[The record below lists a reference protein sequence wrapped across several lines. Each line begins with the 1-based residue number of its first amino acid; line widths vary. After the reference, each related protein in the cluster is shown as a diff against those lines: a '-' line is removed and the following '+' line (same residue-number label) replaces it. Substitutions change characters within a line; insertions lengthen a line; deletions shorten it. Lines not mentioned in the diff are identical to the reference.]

1 LGAWFPS
8 INELITLFQ
17 CLIESFHHIF
27 CNLAGCQWVASE
39 SHCSVLSGGSQH
51 GSIALAKAHLHI
63 FLDSS
68 VQAQAAAS

>member
-1 LGAWFPS
+1 LGAWSSS
-8 INELITLFQ
+8 INQLITWFQ
-17 CLIESFHHIF
+17 CLIESFPHIF

-51 GSIALAKAHLHI
+51 GSIALAKKKLKI

-68 VQAQAAAS
+68 VQAQTEAS